1 MRLSNKTAI
10 ITGAAGN
17 IGLATARAY
26 HREGANL
33 VLSDMS
39 QEGLEKAVAD
49 FADDRVALVAGDV
62 TEQSLQDALAETA
75 KSRFGTIDIFFGNA
89 GIEGKVSTLADY
101 EEGVFDKVMDV
112 NVRSLFLG
120 LKTITPQMA
129 DGGSIILTSSIMG
142 ITATPMN
149 IGYSAAKHAVNG
161 LMRSAATALGPR
173 GIRVNTIHPG
183 LVESAMLRRLIN
195 AREDPASFEKEM
207 LGRCK
212 IARFVE
218 PSDIAETVVFLG
230 ADESRMITSQMICI
244 DAGYII

>member
-1 MRLSNKTAI
+1 MRLSGKTAI

-33 VLSDMS
+33 VLSDLS
-39 QEGLEKAVAD
+39 QEALEQATTG
-49 FADDRVALVAGDV
+49 FAGERVALVAGDV
-62 TEQSLQDALAETA
+62 TEPALQTALADAAE
-75 KSRFGTIDIFFGNA
+75 SRFGKVDIFFGNA
-89 GIEGKVSTLADY
+89 GIEGKVATIAEY
-101 EEGVFDKVMDV
+101 ENDVFDKVMEV

-120 LKTITPQMA
+120 LKAISPRMA
-129 DGGSIILTSSIMG
+129 DGGSVILTSSIMG
-142 ITATPMN
+142 ISATPMN

-161 LMRSAATALGPR
+161 LMRSASTALGPR

-195 AREDPASFEKEM
+195 AREDPAAFEREILAK
-207 LGRCK
+207 CK

-218 PSDIAETVVFLG
+218 PADIAETVVFLG

-244 DAGYII
+244 DAGYIV